1 MNEPQIWKAA
11 FCAGGLALLWGCQTV
26 ERVAATK
33 PPAEAAPVKPAPV
46 PDATAEVSP
55 EIELPLEDALFSE
68 LNTGKL
74 ELIQFTSAGSRGRGR
89 SSRPSPA
96 APDAGPA
103 PIDIEQKDDLTPPS
117 PDEVPKLKLS
127 LPPLEPVAPGT
138 AGGMTLED
146 FEAIALRNNP
156 AIMTASASAS
166 KAAGFREQVGLYPN
180 PSGGYL
186 GQQLADR
193 HTDQQLAYVEQEFVT
208 AHKLQKNQQIH
219 TQQLQSQLWQVE
231 AQRLRVLTDVRTHY
245 YQALAAQVRRDL
257 AKEFQAVADEGV
269 RIAEI
274 RRKALEGSVPEVL
287 QAEIQLNEVDL
298 IRQRAEIAYQAAWR
312 ELTSVAGVPGM
323 EPHPLLG
330 SLRVDST
337 PQDWDLVYAQMLASS
352 PALHAAQAIVARARA
367 NVDRQQVQPVPNV
380 LTVWNVGRDMAT
392 DSGMYQVQAG
402 VPLPIF
408 NQNQGNISAAHAE
421 YCRATQDVRR
431 IELSIRQ
438 GLAQASQN
446 YDSARIT
453 VERYENQILPKAKQT
468 LELSEKAYTAGE
480 FGFLQVL
487 VARRTYF
494 DSNLQYNTALM
505 ELAQAKWLIDGML
518 LEGGLNETPDTTLD
532 DGLRGQTLSGQ

>member
-1 MNEPQIWKAA
+1 MVISQFWKAA
-11 FCAGGLALLWGCQTV
+11 LCAGSLAFWGCRTM
-26 ERVAATK
+26 ERVADKETPQPA
-33 PPAEAAPVKPAPV
+33 PPAVAAARDV
-46 PDATAEVSP
+46 PPTV
-55 EIELPLEDALFSE
+55 ELLGEDAFFRESRDRE
-68 LNTGKL
+68 F
-74 ELIQFTSAGSRGRGR
+74 ELIEFDSGGGGGK
-89 SSRPSPA
+89 SSSKSVP
-96 APDAGPA
+96 APDAGPE
-103 PIDIEQKDDLTPPS
+103 PIDVEKKDDLTPPS
-117 PDEVPKLKLS
+117 PEELPKLRIS
-127 LPPLEPVAPGT
+127 PMDLEPADPGT
-138 AGGMTLED
+138 ADGMTLQE
-146 FEAIALRNNP
+146 FESIALMNNP
-156 AIMTASASAS
+156 SIMTASASAS

-208 AHKLQKNQQIH
+208 AHKLQKNQAIH

-257 AKEFQAVADEGV
+257 AEEFHAVADEGV

-274 RRKALEGSVPEVL
+274 RRKALEGSAPEVL
-287 QAEIQLNEVDL
+287 QAEIQLAEVDL
-298 IRQRAEIAYQAAWR
+298 IRQRAQIAYVAAWR
-312 ELTSVAGVPGM
+312 SLTAVAGVPGM
-323 EPHPLLG
+323 PARPLLG
-330 SLRVDST
+330 TLKVESAA
-337 PQDWDLVYAQMLASS
+337 QDWDVVYAQLLAGS
-352 PALHAAQAIVARARA
+352 PALHAAQALVARASA
-367 NVDRQQVQPVPNV
+367 NVDRQRVQPVPNV

-402 VPLPIF
+402 VPLPLF

-421 YCRATQDVRR
+421 YCRAAQDVRR

-438 GLAQASQN
+438 DLAQAAQN
-446 YDSARIT
+446 YDSALVT
-453 VERYENQILPKAKQT
+453 VDRYEKQILPKAHQT
-468 LELSEKAYTAGE
+468 LELSEKAYSAGE

-494 DSNLQYNTALM
+494 NSNLEYNTALL